1 MVGEPPRKRGASAPT
16 RPYKR
21 KLEFGITT
29 EEAAKLGIEDLITR
43 AETSFSETIEYVIE
57 KNREL
62 YHRLAK

>member
-1 MVGEPPRKRGASAPT
+1 MEQITIELTEAQMRTLKALAS
-16 RPYKR
+16 
-21 KLEFGITT
+21 EFGITP